1 MGLQG
6 ILSRPVLLALGLAEH
21 RIRKPR
27 HGPNISLHF
36 FLVDSQA
43 GWKLNLQQLP
53 NSNKQGNK
61 KTAQGFLQ
69 ALIDTSWLL
78 NYKVW
83 HLWTESLW
91 GKKKHDL
98 KAGMTFL
105 ACRGPGSVLDPWGGQ
120 QQHPC
125 FPEEKAPEEERDL
138 EVVGPGPRPRSKLH
152 VHSLT
157 MWISQGSPET
167 QNQ

>member
-6 ILSRPVLLALGLAEH
+6 ILSRPVLLAQGLAEH

-91 GKKKHDL
+91 EKKKKHDI

-105 ACRGPGSVLDPWGGQ
+105 AWADALCIRSILWSPQWTGKTHRRIIEIIYLP
-120 QQHPC
+120 
-125 FPEEKAPEEERDL
+125 L
-138 EVVGPGPRPRSKLH
+138 EHHKNRHTLC
-152 VHSLT
+152 
-157 MWISQGSPET
+157 
-167 QNQ
+167 